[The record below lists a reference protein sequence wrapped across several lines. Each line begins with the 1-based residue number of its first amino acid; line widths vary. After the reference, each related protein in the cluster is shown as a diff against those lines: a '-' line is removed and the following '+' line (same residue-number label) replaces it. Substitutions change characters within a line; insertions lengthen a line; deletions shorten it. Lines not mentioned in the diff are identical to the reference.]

1 MRSLMCG
8 ADGEG
13 VTQDYGKA
21 LQYYLA
27 ATEGGNLVAHF
38 NLAQM
43 HRFGVGANRN
53 CHVGVSLYK
62 KRTHARTHASSCPH
76 RPLSL
81 CRACVRAG
89 GH

>member
-1 MRSLMCG
+1 MRRVHMCG

-62 KRTHARTHASSCPH
+62 KRTHAPSWPT
-76 RPLSL
+76 PL
-81 CRACVRAG
+81 CVRACVPVTAEEKPKV
-89 GH
+89 